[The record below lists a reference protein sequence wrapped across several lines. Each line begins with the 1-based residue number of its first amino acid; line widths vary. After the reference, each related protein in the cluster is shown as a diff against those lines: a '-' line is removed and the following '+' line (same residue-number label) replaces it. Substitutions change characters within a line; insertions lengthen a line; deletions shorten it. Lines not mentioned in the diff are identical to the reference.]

1 MDGLFLSGTRAHSC
15 VSMNSVAKGSSPSR
29 PCRSPPRRSRS
40 AALFVAKV
48 CHLHRGCLHLD
59 LVACAVGDRATPGW
73 ARCPAVARLP
83 SLSCCSATGV
93 MLPTCMEL
101 AEDMKEKCNVDI
113 DTRFFEWSQ
122 HTAVESRHEDQGSSC
137 CGLFAALTI
146 QSWAESDKRATMF
159 QNWYSADFWR
169 PHVQS
174 AVQKWDK
181 AISTDP

>member
-1 MDGLFLSGTRAHSC
+1 MNKRSFFLLEVPALKF
-15 VSMNSVAKGSSPSR
+15 VSGSSSFQ
-29 PCRSPPRRSRS
+29 S
-40 AALFVAKV
+40 AWSLWGAAGGATTL
-48 CHLHRGCLHLD
+48 LL
-59 LVACAVGDRATPGW
+59 RAT
-73 ARCPAVARLP
+73 LI
-83 SLSCCSATGV
+83 SMS
-93 MLPTCMEL
+93 PTCMEL

-159 QNWYSADFWR
+159 QNWHSADYWR
-169 PHVQS
+169 PLVQS